1 MISWLDVYHVFS
13 ATVPLYVAMILGY
26 LSAKH
31 LNIFSLEQCAGINK
45 FVAKFSVPLL
55 SFQVI
60 SQNNPFKMSPRL
72 ILSDILQKI
81 FAFVVLAVVLRFW
94 HPTGGR
100 GGKLGWIITGLSVSV
115 LPNTLILG
123 IPILSAIDG
132 DAAVNILVQIVVLQS
147 LIWYNILLF
156 LFEINA
162 ARKITSSGASIEH
175 RGNDNEEADI
185 EQEPKEEVAIVRTR
199 SPGTG
204 KILLKAWQKLIINPN
219 TYAALFGLV
228 WATLH
233 FRLGWKLPEMIGKS
247 VHMISDGGLGMA
259 MFSLGLFMA
268 SQSSIIACGT
278 KMAIITMVL
287 KFVIGPAL
295 MVASAFSIRLRSTLF
310 RVTVLQPLLLCFSR
324 LLPSQLLQETI
335 MGKGP
340 GLYTEIG
347 KKARDLLY
355 KDYQGDQK
363 LSITTYSSTGVAI
376 TTSGTN
382 KGDLFL
388 GDVVTQIKNK
398 NLTADIKV
406 ASDSSILTTFTYDE
420 ATPGLKAIVSAKVP
434 DQKSAKVE
442 LQYLH
447 PHAGICTSVGLTAN
461 PVVNFSGVIGTSV
474 LALGTDVSFDTE
486 SGNFKHFNTG
496 VSFTKDDLIASL
508 TLNDKGEKL
517 TASYYHIVNP
527 LKNTVVGAEVS
538 HNLKSQVNSITVG
551 TQHALDPLTTVK
563 ARVNNAGI
571 ANALIQHEW
580 RPKSFITISG
590 EVDSKAIEKSAKVG
604 FALALKP

>member
-1 MISWLDVYHVFS
+1 
-13 ATVPLYVAMILGY
+13 
-26 LSAKH
+26 
-31 LNIFSLEQCAGINK
+31 
-45 FVAKFSVPLL
+45 
-55 SFQVI
+55 
-60 SQNNPFKMSPRL
+60 
-72 ILSDILQKI
+72 
-81 FAFVVLAVVLRFW
+81 
-94 HPTGGR
+94 
-100 GGKLGWIITGLSVSV
+100 
-115 LPNTLILG
+115 
-123 IPILSAIDG
+123 
-132 DAAVNILVQIVVLQS
+132 
-147 LIWYNILLF
+147 
-156 LFEINA
+156 
-162 ARKITSSGASIEH
+162 
-175 RGNDNEEADI
+175 
-185 EQEPKEEVAIVRTR
+185 
-199 SPGTG
+199 
-204 KILLKAWQKLIINPN
+204 
-219 TYAALFGLV
+219 
-228 WATLH
+228 
-233 FRLGWKLPEMIGKS
+233 
-247 VHMISDGGLGMA
+247 
-259 MFSLGLFMA
+259 
-268 SQSSIIACGT
+268 
-278 KMAIITMVL
+278 
-287 KFVIGPAL
+287 
-295 MVASAFSIRLRSTLF
+295 
-310 RVTVLQPLLLCFSR
+310 
-324 LLPSQLLQETI
+324 

-363 LSITTYSSTGVAI
+363 LSITTYSSTGVTI

-382 KGDLFL
+382 KGDLFV
-388 GDVVTQIKNK
+388 GDVATQVKNK
-398 NLTADIKV
+398 NFTADIKV

-420 ATPGLKAIVSAKVP
+420 ATPGLKTIVSAKVP

-486 SGNFKHFNTG
+486 SSNFKHFNAG

-517 TASYYHIVNP
+517 NASYYHIVNP

>member
-45 FVAKFSVPLL
+45 FVAKFSIPLL

-60 SQNNPFKMSPRL
+60 SQNNPFKMSPKL

-81 FAFVVLAVVLRFW
+81 LAFVVLAVVLRFW

-100 GGKLGWIITGLSVSV
+100 GDKLGWIITGLSVSV

-175 RGNDNEEADI
+175 RGNGNEEADI

-219 TYAALFGLV
+219 TYATLFGLV

-287 KFVIGPAL
+287 KFVLGPAL

-310 RVTVLQPLLLCFSR
+310 RVTILQPLLLCFSR

-363 LSITTYSSTGVAI
+363 LSITTYSSTGVSI

-382 KGDLFL
+382 KGDLFV
-388 GDVVTQIKNK
+388 GDVATQVKNK
-398 NLTADIKV
+398 NFTADIKV

-420 ATPGLKAIVSAKVP
+420 ATPGLKTIVSAKVP

-486 SGNFKHFNTG
+486 SGNFKHFNAG

-517 TASYYHIVNP
+517 NASYYHIVNP

>member
-31 LNIFSLEQCAGINK
+31 LNIFSLEQSAGINK
-45 FVAKFSVPLL
+45 FVAKFSIPLL

-81 FAFVVLAVVLRFW
+81 LAFVVLAVVLRFW

-219 TYAALFGLV
+219 TYATLFGL
-228 WATLH
+228 T
-233 FRLGWKLPEMIGKS
+233 
-247 VHMISDGGLGMA
+247 
-259 MFSLGLFMA
+259 
-268 SQSSIIACGT
+268 
-278 KMAIITMVL
+278 
-287 KFVIGPAL
+287 
-295 MVASAFSIRLRSTLF
+295 
-310 RVTVLQPLLLCFSR
+310 
-324 LLPSQLLQETI
+324 
-335 MGKGP
+335 
-340 GLYTEIG
+340 
-347 KKARDLLY
+347 
-355 KDYQGDQK
+355 
-363 LSITTYSSTGVAI
+363 I

-382 KGDLFL
+382 KGDLFV
-388 GDVVTQIKNK
+388 GDVATQVKNK
-398 NLTADIKV
+398 NFTADIKV

-474 LALGTDVSFDTE
+474 LALGTDVSFHTE
-486 SGNFKHFNTG
+486 SSNFKHFNAG

-517 TASYYHIVNP
+517 NASYYHIVNP